1 MDADQYV
8 PVATVANLD
17 QIQKLTSD
25 TQLIVDLLRG
35 MFVSIVVIC
44 VILVNLVVKFTTE
57 VISFL

>member
-35 MFVSIVVIC
+35 MVVSIVHIY
-44 VILVNLVVKFTTE
+44 VILVLIK
-57 VISFL
+57 